1 MSTRTSEAVSDSLPD
16 VLPKDAGPSSLTAGA
31 EASESGV
38 CEAGERASA
47 AAGFET
53 DPARW
58 ATKRGDVD
66 GRQILSVHSAEPHTG
81 SLHGAR
87 AATPKAEREVE
98 TPRMQGSPKV
108 TMDDIV
114 SLRSRLAAAAGEAA
128 RSSSVSCAS
137 ATPPGSAGAS
147 WGTETQGGRQG
158 LQGQT
163 ETGTGLVRA
172 KETGAESVWAHDA
185 RSPRKTAV
193 GEGAVQRLSPVR
205 AAWGAGED
213 QVAMDDIQGLVGV
226 VDSEPGRKTVEAE
239 VVLADAGDEIDET
252 VIDES
257 DVLAS
262 ARDTARQMDA
272 LHSRQVSA
280 RGAGADVDG
289 SVRGGVAAV
298 AEDLEPLP
306 SISLA
311 SKAPKAVYDK
321 NAISDDEDSD
331 E

>member
-1 MSTRTSEAVSDSLPD
+1 M
-16 VLPKDAGPSSLTAGA
+16 
-31 EASESGV
+31 
-38 CEAGERASA
+38 
-47 AAGFET
+47 
-53 DPARW
+53 
-58 ATKRGDVD
+58 
-66 GRQILSVHSAEPHTG
+66 
-81 SLHGAR
+81 
-87 AATPKAEREVE
+87 
-98 TPRMQGSPKV
+98 
-108 TMDDIV
+108 
-114 SLRSRLAAAAGEAA
+114 
-128 RSSSVSCAS
+128 
-137 ATPPGSAGAS
+137 
-147 WGTETQGGRQG
+147 
-158 LQGQT
+158 
-163 ETGTGLVRA
+163 
-172 KETGAESVWAHDA
+172 
-185 RSPRKTAV
+185 
-193 GEGAVQRLSPVR
+193 
-205 AAWGAGED
+205 
-213 QVAMDDIQGLVGV
+213 
-226 VDSEPGRKTVEAE
+226 
-239 VVLADAGDEIDET
+239 LADAGDEIDET